1 LGDYVEKGVNHGRKF
16 FQKMQTPNKPG
27 CLDSSC
33 LFWDFLGAGLLLWGF
48 PGVQLVVFFDL
59 KEIKVGRF
67 RLLFSCCFVAIWS
80 VHPPLGDTLVRG
92 GELVEVYLYYWDN
105 RDGPNF
111 EGKGEVCLMRIDEC
125 YKE

>member
-1 LGDYVEKGVNHGRKF
+1 MAENSSRRCKRPTNLGALIYRVFFGFFGRK
-16 FQKMQTPNKPG
+16 G
-27 CLDSSC
+27 CCS
-33 LFWDFLGAGLLLWGF
+33 GGF
-48 PGVQLVVFFDL
+48 PGVKLVVFFDL

-80 VHPPLGDTLVRG
+80 VHPPLGHTLVRG

-125 YKE
+125 CKE